1 MESSIAL
8 QLNRGEVML
17 LAEDGLT
24 ITCKRN
30 KNAQFLIFTV
40 RKVLLAFLIEDNL
53 WSPFELL
60 ELVIS
65 ITLNTVTIPAGQLE
79 KLSPD
84 SAYNPKK

>member
-1 MESSIAL
+1 
-8 QLNRGEVML
+8 ML
-17 LAEDGLT
+17 LADDGLT

-30 KNAQFLIFTV
+30 KSAQFLIFTV

-65 ITLNTVTIPAGQLE
+65 ITLNTVNIAAGQLE
-79 KLSPD
+79 QLSSN